1 LECKTKT
8 PAGRVADVRP
18 RRLAEE
24 AHGLPAE
31 SEVLHGN
38 HERYIEAILILF
50 VMTIFVL
57 SQSLLIILL
66 HHTSPHENASDDF

>member
-1 LECKTKT
+1 MKT

-31 SEVLHGN
+31 SEEVLHGN
-38 HERYIEAILILF
+38 HERYKEAILILV
-50 VMTIFVL
+50 VMNFFVL
-57 SQSLLIILL
+57 CQSLK
-66 HHTSPHENASDDF
+66 

>member
-1 LECKTKT
+1 
-8 PAGRVADVRP
+8 VRP

-31 SEVLHGN
+31 SVVLHGN
-38 HERYIEAILILF
+38 HERYKEAILILF

-57 SQSLLIILL
+57 SQSLFHIYSL
-66 HHTSPHENASDDF
+66 TSDMIGRLAIRPL